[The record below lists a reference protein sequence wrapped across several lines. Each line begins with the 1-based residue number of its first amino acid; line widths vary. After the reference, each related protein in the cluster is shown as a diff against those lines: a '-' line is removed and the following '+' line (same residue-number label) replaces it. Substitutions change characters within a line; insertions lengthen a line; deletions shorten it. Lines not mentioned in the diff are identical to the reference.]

1 MSALRLVV
9 LLQLA
14 SLGNSG
20 LAECAAQDDQ
30 TECAVLL
37 EIASLGVT
45 ATGWKGG
52 GTYCDWTGITCNTVP
67 NTAEELIFNE
77 ALQRRELTHLIL
89 NDQKLAGKLTGNVSK
104 FQKLNRLSLE
114 NNKLTGSVPSFNGNH
129 HVKKIVLSRNDF
141 SGTIPELS
149 KNTKLEYF
157 YLSNNV
163 LTGKIPPTLSALS
176 HLKWLSLGE
185 NKLDGTVPS
194 LEKLSHLKM
203 ISMGNNALTGTFPNL
218 NYANQLQ
225 FFDIRGNNFS
235 AIHDGI
241 CNVSTAGFFRQPIST
256 FFDKSNKCTIA
267 YNPFECKKTSSLR
280 TPGL

>member
-89 NDQKLAGKLTGNVSK
+89 TIKYVHPCLCVCFIMLCAQKLAGKLTGNVSK

-194 LEKLSHLKM
+194 LEKLSHLKVYSL
-203 ISMGNNALTGTFPNL
+203 ITQHLSH
-218 NYANQLQ
+218 
-225 FFDIRGNNFS
+225 FDTLFS
-235 AIHDGI
+235 LADDQYG
-241 CNVSTAGFFRQPIST
+241 
-256 FFDKSNKCTIA
+256 
-267 YNPFECKKTSSLR
+267 
-280 TPGL
+280 